1 MSSADESPSKRN
13 LPPWL
18 KEALETDKRLTKAAC
33 DAFDKSYGLIKYR
46 PTFKQLEISCHGIPW
61 LGGTFAMLYFSP
73 GNAVLWMNLLC
84 LLLLDI
90 VVVSVLKVFFFQR
103 AVFHSRLPKNIVY
116 ALPCITK
123 CINISIVFKAYFL
136 LKSSEQS
143 VATTPELF

>member
-1 MSSADESPSKRN
+1 MSGTDESPSKRN

-90 VVVSVLKVFFFQR
+90 VVVSVLKVFF
-103 AVFHSRLPKNIVY
+103 
-116 ALPCITK
+116 
-123 CINISIVFKAYFL
+123 
-136 LKSSEQS
+136 SSE
-143 VATTPELF
+143 LFSIPARPKILSMPCLASLNASIPQLFLRPIFIEILKTIHHS